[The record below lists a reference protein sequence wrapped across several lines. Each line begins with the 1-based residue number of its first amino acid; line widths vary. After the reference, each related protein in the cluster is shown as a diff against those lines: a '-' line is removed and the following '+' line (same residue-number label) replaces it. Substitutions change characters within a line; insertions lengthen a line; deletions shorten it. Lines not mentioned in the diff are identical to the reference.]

1 MSRVGFDLL
10 PSSTRERVL
19 RGRASRRVH
28 GASIAIAAVAA
39 GLFVGARWLDGH
51 SARQLAAARETGAP
65 VVALEEEI
73 RRLDGER
80 RKIAESL
87 DLQRAVGVA
96 IPASALVRGIAGA
109 LPKGSM
115 LESIDLEY
123 ANVQGAARKTRRAP
137 KDEAAPREVRGEIA
151 GIAPGESDVGA
162 LVDALE
168 ALAPLSRVSL
178 ESSRSREFEGRS
190 VREFR
195 VTFRID
201 LERRWKLP
209 ALATGATGADSRDS
223 SEVLP

>member
-1 MSRVGFDLL
+1 MSRGGFDLL
-10 PSSTRERVL
+10 PSSVRERVL
-19 RGRASRRVH
+19 RARASRRVH
-28 GASIAIAAVAA
+28 GASVAIAVLAA
-39 GLFVGARWLDGH
+39 GIFAGARWLDGH
-51 SARQLAAARETGAP
+51 SSSQLASARETGAP

-96 IPASALVRGIAGA
+96 IPASALVRGLAGA
-109 LPKGSM
+109 LPKGAM

-123 ANVQGAARKTRRAP
+123 ANVQGVARKTRRSA
-137 KDEAAPREVRGEIA
+137 KDEPAPREVRGEIA
-151 GIAPGESDVGA
+151 GIAPGEADVGA
-162 LVDALE
+162 LVDALG

-209 ALATGATGADSRDS
+209 ALAAGDAVPGST
-223 SEVLP
+223 EVLP

>member
-1 MSRVGFDLL
+1 MSRHCLELL
-10 PSSTRERVL
+10 PPSTRERVL

-28 GASIAIAAVAA
+28 VASVAIAVVAA
-39 GLFVGARWLDGH
+39 GLFAGARWVDGN

-115 LESIDLEY
+115 LESIELEY
-123 ANVQGAARKTRRAP
+123 ANVQGAARKSRRAP
-137 KDEAAPREVRGEIA
+137 KDEALPREVRGEIA

-201 LERRWKLP
+201 LERRWRLP
-209 ALATGATGADSRDS
+209 ALAAGGDSTEP
-223 SEVLP
+223 SEKLP